1 LAHSRVPVLLLG
13 ETGTGK
19 EEFAQGIHQA
29 SPFREGP
36 YVALNCGGLSRD
48 LLASELFGY
57 VDGAFTGARRNG
69 LVGKVEAAN
78 GGTLFLDEIGEMPL
92 DLQPHL
98 LRVLEQGE
106 IYRLGESTPRKVNFR
121 LVAATHRDL
130 RRDVA
135 DGRFRMDFYYRVA
148 VTSIR
153 IPALRDRKGDIGLLA
168 RHFAKRFCALHEL
181 KSRRLDEALVAHLES
196 YAWPGNVRELR
207 NVIESMLLTSLVSMT
222 CHRSLRTRWRPTTR
236 PPVRQSLR
244 TRWRPTTR
252 PPVRHSASDDA
263 PAGTAFSISESE
275 ANLIRRAITATRGN
289 LTRAA
294 RELDIAKSTLY
305 QKIKQ
310 YGLKREIY
318 CARGFDS

>member
-1 LAHSRVPVLLLG
+1 
-13 ETGTGK
+13 
-19 EEFAQGIHQA
+19 IHQA

-57 VDGAFTGARRNG
+57 IDGAFTGARRNG
-69 LVGKVEAAN
+69 LVGKIEAAN

-106 IYRLGESTPRKVNFR
+106 IYRLGESAPRKVNFR
-121 LVAATHRDL
+121 LIAATHRDL

-153 IPALRDRKGDIGLLA
+153 IPALRDRKGDVALLA
-168 RHFAKRFCALHEL
+168 RHFVERFRALHKL
-181 KSRRLDEALVAHLES
+181 QPRRLDEALVARLES
-196 YAWPGNVRELR
+196 HAWPGNVRELR
-207 NVIESMLLTSLVSMT
+207 NVIESMLLMSDRQVLDIDD
-222 CHRSLRTRWRPTTR
+222 L
-236 PPVRQSLR
+236 PPELAQEM
-244 TRWRPTTR
+244 
-252 PPVRHSASDDA
+252 ASDDA
-263 PAGTAFSISESE
+263 GADTAFSMSESE

-310 YGLKREIY
+310 YGLKQDIY